1 MRILLA
7 PSLTVLI
14 AALAC
19 GLSFAQT
26 APQASPASSATTS
39 ESPANAA
46 AANQT
51 QATAATKL
59 AAGVVIPVQL
69 VKTLDA
75 KKAKPGDEVV
85 ARVTQDLKTNTGEI
99 VVPKGTE
106 FVGHV
111 TAAQARSKD
120 QKESQVSIS
129 FDHAVM
135 KSGDMQLPLSIQAVI
150 APQNDTQSGGSNDQ
164 SEPATG
170 GATAVSPMG
179 GGARS
184 NSAAAQPQN
193 APNPASSDANT
204 GNSRPH
210 ITGSTQGVIGIS
222 NLKLETAAQASV
234 LTSDKN
240 NVKLDGGTLLLLKVT
255 Q

>member
-1 MRILLA
+1 MRIPLRPGLTLL
-7 PSLTVLI
+7 T

-26 APQASPASSATTS
+26 APQTSTASPATASQ
-39 ESPANAA
+39 SPANAA
-46 AANQT
+46 PATQT
-51 QATAATKL
+51 QATAAPKL

-69 VKTLDA
+69 VKTIDA
-75 KKAKPGDEVV
+75 KKAKAGDEVV
-85 ARVTQDLKTNTGEI
+85 TKVTQDLKTSSGEI
-99 VVPKGTE
+99 VVPKDTK

-120 QKESQVSIS
+120 QKESQVSIA

-135 KSGDMQLPLSIQAVI
+135 KSGDMQLPMSIQAVI
-150 APQNDTQSGGSNDQ
+150 APQNDTASGGSNDQ

-184 NSAAAQPQN
+184 NSTPAQPQN
-193 APNPASSDANT
+193 VPNPASGEANA
-204 GNSRPH
+204 GNARPH

-222 NLKLETAAQASV
+222 NLKLDNAAQASV

>member
-46 AANQT
+46 A
-51 QATAATKL
+51 
-59 AAGVVIPVQL
+59 GVVIPVQL
-69 VKTLDA
+69 LKTLDA

-85 ARVTQDLKTNTGEI
+85 ARVTQDLKTNAGEI